1 MAKIARPMRSYCAAP
16 CTCGR
21 GSSRWGGAVHRP
33 QFRSVHPL
41 NLCSVYVLISVH
53 FILCRVAVC
62 VSPIMSTTTQQRPLV
77 NPRKRKPFR
86 NHKNDDANRRTKRR
100 RLDPLDDNT
109 RNGNKV
115 VMKSEDNSQ
124 EFHSI
129 SRPRLLPKRG
139 ITSMKRSFDSSYHDA
154 HHSNISDHSSLES
167 MDRELIPSYGNQYSQ
182 SPSMKDEVL
191 VHENEPQQLSMLACG
206 MKRHNPE
213 DPYAIEGKDIGMNQR
228 IKSETVLLDSSPL
241 SSPYPILPL
250 NSNVVLEGYVH
261 AMASLDAGACVAAAY
276 LQPDKKAPS
285 KRRRRSSRWC
295 RRKVR
300 SKSKL
305 NDESAVLDTTCSTKQ
320 VVLNV
325 KESTSNPVIL
335 NVSGVENVIPVIT
348 FSGMKMPP
356 CAVLVEGLEDQPN
369 EHGQVTYNT
378 MGLLHNG
385 DTLHPHTKVFLE
397 GSHELHLPSRIVP
410 TLVSAKQ
417 STVRRAV
424 RKAISDG
431 VARRHRKPAKV

>member
-1 MAKIARPMRSYCAAP
+1 MK
-16 CTCGR
+16 
-21 GSSRWGGAVHRP
+21 
-33 QFRSVHPL
+33 
-41 NLCSVYVLISVH
+41 
-53 FILCRVAVC
+53 
-62 VSPIMSTTTQQRPLV
+62 
-77 NPRKRKPFR
+77 
-86 NHKNDDANRRTKRR
+86 DDANRRTKRC
-100 RLDPLDDNT
+100 RLDPLDDNA
-109 RNGNKV
+109 RDGNKI

-124 EFHSI
+124 VFHSI

-139 ITSMKRSFDSSYHDA
+139 ITSMKLSFDSKYPNA
-154 HHSNISDHSSLES
+154 HHSSISDHSSLES
-167 MDRELIPSYGNQYSQ
+167 MDRELKPSYGNGYSQ
-182 SPSMKDEVL
+182 SSGTKDQVSRSLAYED
-191 VHENEPQQLSMLACG
+191 EPQKLSMLACG

-228 IKSETVLLDSSPL
+228 IKSESVSPDSSPL
-241 SSPYPILPL
+241 SSPHPILPL
-250 NSNVVLEGYVH
+250 NSSVVLEGYVH
-261 AMASLDAGACVAAAY
+261 TMASLDAGACVAAAY

-305 NDESAVLDTTCSTKQ
+305 NDESAVLDTTCSPKQ

-325 KESTSNPVIL
+325 EESTSNPVIL

-369 EHGQVTYNT
+369 EQGQVSYNT

-385 DTLHPHTKVFLE
+385 DTLHPHAKVFLE

-410 TLVSAKQ
+410 TLVP
-417 STVRRAV
+417 
-424 RKAISDG
+424 
-431 VARRHRKPAKV
+431 ARLLYFPKICPW